1 MKCVEVVRS
10 KIELSCVLLPKHS
23 REKEKKK
30 NPMNIFSPL

>member
-23 REKEKKK
+23 REKEKK

>member
-10 KIELSCVLLPKHS
+10 KMELSCVLLPKRS
-23 REKEKKK
+23 REKGKK